1 MKRRDPNQQLEFLL
15 AEVVRL
21 QMRVYNQRFRATG
34 LKQSQV
40 TALIHLDRIEE
51 LSQTE
56 LADRLGMR
64 KAATGT
70 LIEGLED
77 KGLLERRRS
86 QEDRRLQLVSITDAG
101 RQVVDEVDHMAEE
114 LGTEYR
120 RGITRSERRQLVS
133 VLQRLRDNL
142 RRVEA
147 HLGIDGASDRSF
159 EAIVL
164 GVVDTMTPGEG
175 LLLVGVLQVAGFLAL
190 VVWRRRRG
198 VRLAM
203 GAAVVVA
210 LLGGARLVYRQ
221 WYAPPS
227 GVVLSEEIAL
237 RAQPHASLPATLELR
252 AGEVVTVEESSDR
265 WMRVVHPR
273 GAGWTRR
280 VGVGVVD

>member
-40 TALIHLDRIEE
+40 TALIHLDRIEA

-77 KGLLERRRS
+77 KGLVERRRS

-120 RGITRSERRQLVS
+120 SGITRSERRQFVS

-147 HLGIDGASDRSF
+147 
-159 EAIVL
+159 
-164 GVVDTMTPGEG
+164 
-175 LLLVGVLQVAGFLAL
+175 AG
-190 VVWRRRRG
+190 
-198 VRLAM
+198 
-203 GAAVVVA
+203 
-210 LLGGARLVYRQ
+210 
-221 WYAPPS
+221 
-227 GVVLSEEIAL
+227 
-237 RAQPHASLPATLELR
+237 
-252 AGEVVTVEESSDR
+252 ESSDR
-265 WMRVVHPR
+265 S
-273 GAGWTRR
+273 
-280 VGVGVVD
+280 